1 MPRRKPKKP
10 NLSKEQE
17 LNLKDK
23 LDSIILA
30 DEMLSGLS
38 TPDIPPIK
46 QHRELNIDGVRSE
59 VEMEARAI
67 LDSLSKFYNDME
79 NISEESYIKHK
90 QKIDA
95 MSISTMAF
103 QIRTAQ
109 HAIAKIIEEI
119 DSGRVEPR
127 LFEVLAQLQNQIMQM
142 PKNFSSYM
150 TQMEKNYKQLKSES
164 EDIKKGGGDIE
175 FDENGNII
183 QSRQNEEL
191 LKARGTRSL
200 MENLQNVMKNGSLVK
215 DAEIVKNEAP
225 DDSLINPRTK
235 FGGTTDLLGGED
247 DIDFEIEDDIFE

>member
-1 MPRRKPKKP
+1 MPRRKPKTP

-23 LDSIILA
+23 LDSIVLA

-46 QHRELNIDGVRSE
+46 PHRELKIDAVKTE
-59 VEMEARAI
+59 VEVEARAI

-79 NISEESYIKHK
+79 SVSEDSYIKHK

-109 HAIAKIIEEI
+109 HAISKLIEEI

-150 TQMEKNYKQLKSES
+150 TQMEKNYKQLKVES
-164 EDIKKGGGDIE
+164 EEIKKGGDLQ
-175 FDENGNII
+175 FDENGNIL
-183 QSRQNEEL
+183 QSQENTEL

-200 MENLQNVMKNGSLVK
+200 MENLQNVMKGGSMVK
-215 DAEIVKNEAP
+215 DAEIVKETP

-235 FGGTTDLLGGED
+235 FGGTSDLSGGDED
-247 DIDFEIEDDIFE
+247 SDFEIEDELFD

>member
-1 MPRRKPKKP
+1 M
-10 NLSKEQE
+10 
-17 LNLKDK
+17 
-23 LDSIILA
+23 DSIILA

-46 QHRELNIDGVRSE
+46 PHRELKIDTVKSE

-67 LDSLSKFYNDME
+67 LESLSKFYNDVE
-79 NISEESYIKHK
+79 NISEDSYMKHK

-150 TQMEKNYKQLKSES
+150 TQMEKNYKQLKAES
-164 EDIKKGGGDIE
+164 EDIKKGGDIQ

-183 QSRQNEEL
+183 QSKENEDL

-200 MENLQNVMKNGSLVK
+200 MENLQNVMKNGNMIK
-215 DAEIVKNEAP
+215 DAEIFTP

-235 FGGTTDLLGGED
+235 FGGTSDLLGGGD
-247 DIDFEIEDDIFE
+247 DGVDFELDDDIFE

>member
-1 MPRRKPKKP
+1 MPRRKPKTQ

-17 LNLKDK
+17 LNLKDR

-46 QHRELNIDGVRSE
+46 QHRELNIDGVKTE
-59 VEMEARAI
+59 VEIEARAI
-67 LDSLSKFYNDME
+67 LDSLSKFYNDMD
-79 NISEESYIKHK
+79 NLSEDSYIKHK

-109 HAIAKIIEEI
+109 HAISKLIEEI
-119 DSGRVEPR
+119 DSGRMEPR

-150 TQMEKNYKQLKSES
+150 TQMEKNYKELKKES
-164 EDIKKGGGDIE
+164 EEIGKKEEIK
-175 FDENGNII
+175 FDENGNLM
-183 QSRQNEEL
+183 QTPENMEA
-191 LKARGTRSL
+191 LKVRGTKSL
-200 MENLQNVMKNGSLVK
+200 MENLQTLIKGGQMIK
-215 DAEIVKNEAP
+215 DAEIVEDK
-225 DDSLINPRTK
+225 DDLINPKTK
-235 FGGTTDLLGGED
+235 SGGAEADLLGGLD
-247 DIDFEIEDDIFE
+247 DDDFEIDDEIYQ

>member
-1 MPRRKPKKP
+1 MPRRKPKTP

-17 LNLKDK
+17 LNLKDR

-46 QHRELNIDGVRSE
+46 PHRELKIDTVKSE

-67 LDSLSKFYNDME
+67 LESLSKFYNDVE
-79 NISEESYIKHK
+79 NISEDSYMKHK
-90 QKIDA
+90 EKIDA
-95 MSISTMAF
+95 MNISTMAF

-150 TQMEKNYKQLKSES
+150 TQMEKNYKQLKAES
-164 EDIKKGGGDIE
+164 EDIKKGGDIQ

-183 QSRQNEEL
+183 QSKENEDL

-200 MENLQNVMKNGSLVK
+200 MENLQNVMKNGNMIK
-215 DAEIVKNEAP
+215 DAEIVTP

-235 FGGTTDLLGGED
+235 FGGTSDLLGGGD
-247 DIDFEIEDDIFE
+247 DGVDFELDDDIFE

>member
-1 MPRRKPKKP
+1 
-10 NLSKEQE
+10 
-17 LNLKDK
+17 
-23 LDSIILA
+23 
-30 DEMLSGLS
+30 MLSGLS

-46 QHRELNIDGVRSE
+46 PHRELKIDTVKSE

-67 LDSLSKFYNDME
+67 LESLSKFYNDVE
-79 NISEESYIKHK
+79 NISEDSYMKHK

-150 TQMEKNYKQLKSES
+150 TQMEKNYKQLKAES
-164 EDIKKGGGDIE
+164 EDIKKGGDIQ

-183 QSRQNEEL
+183 QSKENEDL

-200 MENLQNVMKNGSLVK
+200 MENLQNVMKNGNMIK
-215 DAEIVKNEAP
+215 DAEIFTP

-235 FGGTTDLLGGED
+235 FGGTSDLLGGGD
-247 DIDFEIEDDIFE
+247 DGVDFELDDDIFE

>member
-1 MPRRKPKKP
+1 MPRRKPKTQ

-46 QHRELNIDGVRSE
+46 QHRELNVDGVKTE
-59 VEMEARAI
+59 VEIEARAI

-79 NISEESYIKHK
+79 NISEDSYIKHK

-109 HAIAKIIEEI
+109 HAIAKLIEEI

-150 TQMEKNYKQLKSES
+150 TQMEKNYKQLKIES
-164 EDIKKGGGDIE
+164 EEIKKGGDIE

-183 QSRQNEEL
+183 QSKENDDL

-200 MENLQNVMKNGSLVK
+200 MENLQNVMKNGNMVK
-215 DAEIVKNEAP
+215 DAEIVKNDPP

-247 DIDFEIEDDIFE
+247 EIDFELDDDIF

>member
-23 LDSIILA
+23 LDSIVLA

-46 QHRELNIDGVRSE
+46 NHRELNVDGVKTE
-59 VEMEARAI
+59 VEIEARAI
-67 LDSLSKFYNDME
+67 LDSLSRFYNDME
-79 NISEESYIKHK
+79 TISEDSYIKHK

-109 HAIAKIIEEI
+109 HAISKLIEEI

-142 PKNFSSYM
+142 PKNFSAYM
-150 TQMEKNYKQLKSES
+150 SQMEKNYKQLKTES
-164 EDIKKGGGDIE
+164 EEIKKGGDLQ

-183 QSRQNEEL
+183 QSKENEDL

-200 MENLQNVMKNGSLVK
+200 MENLQNVMKTTKVVK
-215 DAEIVKNEAP
+215 DAEIVENNAP

-235 FGGTTDLLGGED
+235 FGATSDLLGGEGED
-247 DIDFEIEDDIFE
+247 DFEIDDEIF

>member
-23 LDSIILA
+23 LDSILLA

-79 NISEESYIKHK
+79 SISEESYIKHK
-90 QKIDA
+90 QKVDA

-150 TQMEKNYKQLKSES
+150 TQMEKNYKQLKSEA
-164 EDIKKGGGDIE
+164 EEIKKGGNIQ
-175 FDENGNII
+175 FDENGNIL
-183 QSRQNEEL
+183 QTQDNADL

-200 MENLQNVMKNGSLVK
+200 MENLQNVMRGGVVK
-215 DAEIVKNEAP
+215 DAEIVKQDPP

-247 DIDFEIEDDIFE
+247 DIDFEIEDDIFD

>member
-1 MPRRKPKKP
+1 MPRRKPKTQ

-46 QHRELNIDGVRSE
+46 QHRELNVDGVKTE
-59 VEMEARAI
+59 VEIEARAI

-79 NISEESYIKHK
+79 NISEDSYIKHK

-109 HAIAKIIEEI
+109 HAIAKLIEEI

-142 PKNFSSYM
+142 PKNFSAYM
-150 TQMEKNYKQLKSES
+150 TQMEKNYKQLKIES
-164 EDIKKGGGDIE
+164 EEIKKGGDIQ

-183 QSRQNEEL
+183 QSKENEDL

-200 MENLQNVMKNGSLVK
+200 MENLQNVMKNGNLVK
-215 DAEIVKNEAP
+215 DAEVVKNDPP

-235 FGGTTDLLGGED
+235 FGGSTDILGGD
-247 DIDFEIEDDIFE
+247 DDVDFELDDDIF

>member
-1 MPRRKPKKP
+1 MD
-10 NLSKEQE
+10 NLSE
-17 LNLKDK
+17 D
-23 LDSIILA
+23 
-30 DEMLSGLS
+30 
-38 TPDIPPIK
+38 
-46 QHRELNIDGVRSE
+46 
-59 VEMEARAI
+59 
-67 LDSLSKFYNDME
+67 
-79 NISEESYIKHK
+79 SYIKHK

-109 HAIAKIIEEI
+109 HAIAKLIEEI

-150 TQMEKNYKQLKSES
+150 TQMEKNYKQLKIES
-164 EDIKKGGGDIE
+164 EEVNKGGDIQ

-183 QSRQNEEL
+183 QSKENEDL

-200 MENLQNVMKNGSLVK
+200 MENLQNVMKNGSIVK
-215 DAEIVKNEAP
+215 DAEIVNNDPP

-235 FGGTTDLLGGED
+235 FGGTTDLLGGD
-247 DIDFEIEDDIFE
+247 DEIDFELDDDIF